1 MALVVLVPWVALVL
15 FETEV
20 LLVELVRVPL
30 VVALDVWLVA
40 TVPLMVVFAG
50 MLLAGCAYH
59 PPVQAVKAAP
69 ETTIVTPGDSL
80 AGKVA
85 ACNAAGRF
93 VVLNYPTAQMPPA
106 DQILFLYRAGLKVAE
121 IRITGPQIDD
131 NTVADIVSGEAQVGD
146 EVREQ

>member
-1 MALVVLVPWVALVL
+1 MKFNL
-15 FETEV
+15 
-20 LLVELVRVPL
+20 
-30 VVALDVWLVA
+30 
-40 TVPLMVVFAG
+40 PLMVVFAG